1 VGRGG
6 LFKRGPRHLTQEL
19 LAAAT
24 AVLAFATDAGSVPIG
39 PWPSVLGSREAF
51 SPEVSAAVERIWIN
65 PTLRRT
71 VNGPP
76 ARVPLEVYAAF
87 VDTPEVTAA
96 AARFRNLGSYHVQAI
111 DDDRYRGDDGGGA
124 RGVSQVLR
132 RERQRRIIF
141 SEGTHTGPFLGTISG
156 SALTV
161 LDLEQHGDRVN
172 PTLTAYVHI
181 EDRVAA
187 ALAQVLVASF
197 GFLADRKLA
206 EGLRVTAGVAEWA
219 VEPSGGFCEWLAR
232 EPLPAAR
239 RHRIVAALPSCA
251 RARAQLGADASAG
264 AR

>member
-1 VGRGG
+1 MKRGG
-6 LFKRGPRHLTQEL
+6 HCKRGPRHLTREFL
-19 LAAAT
+19 VAAT
-24 AVLAFATDAGSVPIG
+24 TLVAFATDASGLPG
-39 PWPSVLGSREAF
+39 RPWPSVLGSREAF

-71 VNGPP
+71 VNGAP
-76 ARVPLEVYAAF
+76 ARAPLEVYAAF

-111 DDDRYRGDDGGGA
+111 DDDRYRGDDGDGA
-124 RGVSQVLR
+124 RGFSHVLR

-141 SEGTHTGPFLGTISG
+141 SEGAHTGPFLGTVSG

-161 LDLEQHGDRVN
+161 LDLELHGDWVN

-181 EDRVAA
+181 DDRVAA

-197 GFLADRKLA
+197 GFLADQKLV
-206 EGLRVTAGVAEWA
+206 EGLRMTAGVAEWA

-232 EPLPAAR
+232 EPLAAAR
-239 RHRIVAALPSCA
+239 RHRIVAALPGCV
-251 RARAQLGADASAG
+251 RARAQLGAAASEG
-264 AR
+264 RR

>member
-1 VGRGG
+1 
-6 LFKRGPRHLTQEL
+6 KRGPRHLTREFL
-19 LAAAT
+19 VAAT
-24 AVLAFATDAGSVPIG
+24 TLVAFATDASGLPG
-39 PWPSVLGSREAF
+39 RPWPSVLGSREAF

-76 ARVPLEVYAAF
+76 ARAPLEVYAAF

-111 DDDRYRGDDGGGA
+111 DDDRYRGDDGDGA
-124 RGVSQVLR
+124 RGFSHVLR

-141 SEGTHTGPFLGTISG
+141 SEGAHTGPFLGTVSG

-161 LDLEQHGDRVN
+161 LDLELHGDWA
-172 PTLTAYVHI
+172 LTAYVHI
-181 EDRVAA
+181 DDRVAA

-197 GFLADRKLA
+197 GFLADQKLV
-206 EGLRVTAGVAEWA
+206 EGLRMTAGVAEWA

-232 EPLPAAR
+232 EPLAAAR
-239 RHRIVAALPSCA
+239 RYRIVAALPGCV
-251 RARAQLGADASAG
+251 RARAQLGAAASEG
-264 AR
+264 RR

>member
-1 VGRGG
+1 MKRGG
-6 LFKRGPRHLTQEL
+6 LFKRGPRHLTQEV
-19 LAAAT
+19 LAAVT
-24 AVLAFATDAGSVPIG
+24 ALLAFATDAGSVPIG

-51 SPEVSAAVERIWIN
+51 SPEMSAAVERIWIN

-111 DDDRYRGDDGGGA
+111 DDDRYRGDDGNGA
-124 RGVSQVLR
+124 RGFSHVLR

-141 SEGTHTGPFLGTISG
+141 SEGAHTGPFLGTISG

-181 EDRVAA
+181 DDRVAA

-197 GFLADRKLA
+197 RSARKLA